1 MHICTVIKEKVQSLQ
16 TERNKYVFKRDL
28 DDDIDGAHLTSF
40 GIEFR
45 TEDEAKENERSP
57 SVALLCAD
65 LLRRCMV
72 YELERVLRVCG
83 GFFCSMSATYDGAV
97 LLWQW

>member
-28 DDDIDGAHLTSF
+28 DDDSDGANLTSF
-40 GIEFR
+40 GMEFQ
-45 TEDEAKENERSP
+45 TEEAKQNERSP
-57 SVALLCAD
+57 RVALLCVG
-65 LLRRCMV
+65 LLSRGMV
-72 YELERVLRVCG
+72 IKLERVLRVSD

-97 LLWQW
+97 LL

>member
-1 MHICTVIKEKVQSLQ
+1 MRICTLIKDTVQSLQ

-28 DDDIDGAHLTSF
+28 DDDSDGAHLTSF
-40 GIEFR
+40 GIEFL
-45 TEDEAKENERSP
+45 TEEEAKENERSP
-57 SVALLCAD
+57 SAALLCED
-65 LLRRCMV
+65 LLRRGMV
-72 YELERVLRVCG
+72 YEMERVLRVYD